1 MVAVTSCIR
10 DDGFGSQFQ
19 TIICSALF
27 AELHGHEFVY
37 SRPRLAH
44 LYSQEEVDEIE
55 KIINFDGKF
64 TTATGTEPRIDL
76 GRSYSFVEENIDHVI
91 ESQPMQKIRSFFRE
105 NKVNPFEPG
114 TFNVAIHIRR
124 PSIKPTID
132 VPVQNGSWGATKN
145 ITNFDSDQTDR
156 FTRNGH
162 FLDTINS
169 IRKLHP
175 GAKFHIF
182 SDGAPELFECFKS
195 DDTTLHLSSSL
206 TETYTAM
213 VMADILV
220 TSKSSFSYAAALLR
234 EGQVYYTPFWHRP
247 ASKWIKI

>member
-1 MVAVTSCIR
+1 MVAVTSCTR

-19 TIICSALF
+19 TIICAALF
-27 AELHGHEFVY
+27 AEIHGHEFVY
-37 SRPRLAH
+37 SRPHLTH
-44 LYSQEEVDEIE
+44 LYNQEEVEEIE
-55 KIINFDGKF
+55 RIINFEGKF
-64 TTATGTEPRIDL
+64 RTADGTEQKIDI
-76 GRSYSFVEENIDHVI
+76 GRSYAFVEENIDHVI
-91 ESQPMQKIRSFFRE
+91 VSQPMQKIRSYFRE
-105 NKVNPFEPG
+105 NKLNPFEPG
-114 TFNVAIHIRR
+114 TFNAAIHIRR

-132 VPVQNGSWGATKN
+132 VPIQNGSWGATKN

-162 FLDTINS
+162 FLDVINS

-182 SDGAPELFECFKS
+182 SDGAPELFECFKAA
-195 DDTTLHLSSSL
+195 DTSLYLSSSL
-206 TETYTAM
+206 MDTYTAM
-213 VMADILV
+213 VLADILV
-220 TSKSSFSYAAALLR
+220 TSKSSFSYTAALLR